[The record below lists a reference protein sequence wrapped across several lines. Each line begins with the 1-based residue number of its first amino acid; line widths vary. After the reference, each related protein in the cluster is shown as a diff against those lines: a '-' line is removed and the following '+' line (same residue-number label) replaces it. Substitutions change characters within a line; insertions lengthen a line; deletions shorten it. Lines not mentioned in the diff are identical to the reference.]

1 MGRARAGALCALASL
16 LPVAWSTGQPTTPL
30 LDYATGLRFDTSPNE
45 ELYRR
50 HALTVSSQLARDPP
64 PTSDCSRMLGAA
76 RFAGLFHD
84 LAAARSALGDE
95 RGAIE
100 AYEGAL
106 GCNPRAL
113 HLHAGLA
120 EELLHEGRRADARA
134 AAERGLAIDPA
145 DYRAGSVL
153 ARIDFIE
160 ERWPQ
165 AIERLRSIVAA
176 TADPER
182 ASWECFLWLAQL
194 RSGMERPELLERSL
208 TDEWPDPIL
217 ATLRSELSEQQLLEA
232 IEAQASERRRRE
244 MLVEALYYLGE
255 RRLAAGEAAV
265 ARSYFAAA
273 VNLKVLYFIEHH
285 MARAELANM
294 REM

>member
-1 MGRARAGALCALASL
+1 
-16 LPVAWSTGQPTTPL
+16 VAWSTEPPTTPL
-30 LDYATGLRFDTSPNE
+30 LDYASGLRFETPPNE

-50 HALTVSSQLARDPP
+50 HALAVSSQLARDPP
-64 PTSDCSRMLGAA
+64 PTSDCSRTLGAA
-76 RFAGLFHD
+76 RFAGLFDD

-120 EELLHEGRRADARA
+120 EELLHEGRPADARA

-145 DYRAGSVL
+145 DYHAASVL

-165 AIERLRSIVAA
+165 AIERMRSIVAA
-176 TADPER
+176 TEDPER
-182 ASWECFLWLAQL
+182 ATYWECFLWLAQL
-194 RSGMERPELLERSL
+194 RSGVARPELVERSL
-208 TDEWPDPIL
+208 TDEWPGPIL
-217 ATLRSELSEQQLLEA
+217 ATLRGETSEQQLLAA
-232 IEAQASERRRRE
+232 IEGQASERRRRE
-244 MLVEALYYLGE
+244 MLVEALYYIGE
-255 RRLAAGEAAV
+255 RRLTAGQAAV
-265 ARSYFAAA
+265 ARGYFAAA

-285 MARAELANM
+285 MARAELARM
-294 REM
+294 Q